1 MILIS
6 IEDGTCPSS
15 TNLIKSIRAENF
27 FISPAT
33 RSFDETQRKS
43 TLSSTPSPPPYPNF
57 TIVLFVPERSSR
69 RHVCISCRPGLVSS
83 SSREG
88 RGDCINRIWSMI
100 NVRTIKKIQLP
111 FFFYFTLPCWS
122 PLRQFTALYWSI
134 RTDKTDTQEVRPTV
148 KRDSSCVPLIWL
160 LYLKKKKKTKHQKG
174 KEKGSPEF
182 PTPP

>member
-43 TLSSTPSPPPYPNF
+43 TLSSTPPSPTPYPNF
-57 TIVLFVPERSSR
+57 TIVLFR

-88 RGDCINRIWSMI
+88 RWDCINRIWSMI

-111 FFFYFTLPCWS
+111 FFLFYFAVLVPVEAVHGS
-122 PLRQFTALYWSI
+122 E
-134 RTDKTDTQEVRPTV
+134 K
-148 KRDSSCVPLIWL
+148 KRNI
-160 LYLKKKKKTKHQKG
+160 KKG